1 MNKNAETYLL
11 KVENAKLRAE
21 NEKIKAMVE
30 YIGAMDYP
38 EILEEV
44 EYDLRNGEEV
54 LPNEVE

>member
-21 NEKIKAMVE
+21 NEKIKAMVD

-44 EYDLRNGEEV
+44 EDDLRNGEEV
-54 LPNEVE
+54 LSNEVE

>member
-1 MNKNAETYLL
+1 MNKNVETYLL

-44 EYDLRNGEEV
+44 GNDLRDGEEV
-54 LPNEVE
+54 LPE

>member
-1 MNKNAETYLL
+1 ML